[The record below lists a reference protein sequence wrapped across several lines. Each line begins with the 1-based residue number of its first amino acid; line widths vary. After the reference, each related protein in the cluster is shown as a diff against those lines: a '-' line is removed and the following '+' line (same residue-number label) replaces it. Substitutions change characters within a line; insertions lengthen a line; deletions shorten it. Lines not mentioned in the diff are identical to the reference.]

1 MQRRPNAVRR
11 WLVVFLALL
20 VTAGAVYLLL
30 SSTERLTQR
39 APDHDQIDSES
50 RVKLREVLRKERGD

>member
-1 MQRRPNAVRR
+1 VRR

-30 SSTERLTQR
+30 SPTEPTLQQ
-39 APDHDQIDSES
+39 APGHTQIDSES
-50 RVKLREVLRKERGD
+50 RAKLREVLRKEREN

>member
-1 MQRRPNAVRR
+1 MRR

-30 SSTERLTQR
+30 SSTEPLTQR
-39 APDHDQIDSES
+39 APDHTQIDPES
-50 RVKLREVLRKERGD
+50 RAKLREVLRKEREE